1 MRASIRFHIESRTR
15 RLVHG
20 IHIDMRFPLSSLSAL
35 LQQSRDN
42 VIVFEHFGGFQVF
55 IWFLCPSSW
64 LKVQRW
70 RLNWVARQMLR
81 KLSLRVRRNYVGD
94 LVLLTLNI
102 SEPGPHLKRM
112 VGALTR
118 HGFQTLSPSFR
129 WENLE
134 PALSARLLRSPRVG
148 PMSEVQQI
156 PLTQRTSVPYQCQG
170 RCCVDLR
177 KLRCC

>member
-1 MRASIRFHIESRTR
+1 MHALQCHVGMRASIHFHIESRTR

-20 IHIDMRFPLSSLSAL
+20 IHIDMRVPLSSLSAL
-35 LQQSRDN
+35 LQQSCDN
-42 VIVFEHFGGFQVF
+42 VIVFENFGGFQVF

-118 HGFQTLSPSFR
+118 HGFQTLSP
-129 WENLE
+129 
-134 PALSARLLRSPRVG
+134 ALSAVRLLRSPRVG
-148 PMSEVQQI
+148 PMSEVQQV
-156 PLTQRTSVPYQCQG
+156 PRTQRTLVP
-170 RCCVDLR
+170 
-177 KLRCC
+177 

>member
-64 LKVQRW
+64 LKSSEVAPELGCPPDVAEVISSSAAELRW
-70 RLNWVARQMLR
+70 RLSAA
-81 KLSLRVRRNYVGD
+81 D
-94 LVLLTLNI
+94 
-102 SEPGPHLKRM
+102 SEH
-112 VGALTR
+112 
-118 HGFQTLSPSFR
+118 F
-129 WENLE
+129 
-134 PALSARLLRSPRVG
+134 
-148 PMSEVQQI
+148 
-156 PLTQRTSVPYQCQG
+156 
-170 RCCVDLR
+170 
-177 KLRCC
+177 